1 METGVDMSITSSQ
14 DRNSIMEQVDEVV
27 YQYLKRYGTL
37 EGMKRDV
44 FTDPSYYQ
52 YWTGAVKASFKET
65 VRPAEIDLFLNDVHD
80 GFMYVQSLLNAS
92 VRAPEKSVEQA
103 PNSTPSN
110 TDVALSTPMKPFND
124 MNIDDQISVR
134 AATVV
139 QLLSPFVSSSI
150 MSGLELSPDRVV
162 QLLPGL
168 LDGKPAAES
177 DEFNAA
183 VYYLTQLMAYLGV
196 QSIESTLH
204 VVSFDDNGEPI
215 RYNIEQSKL
224 PLGELYS
231 KWR

>member
-1 METGVDMSITSSQ
+1 MGITSPQ
-14 DRNSIMEQVDEVV
+14 DKNSIVEQVDAVV
-27 YQYLKRYGTL
+27 HQYLKRYGTL

-44 FTDPSYYQ
+44 FVDPSYYQ
-52 YWTGAVKASFKET
+52 YWTGAVKAPFDGQ
-65 VRPAEIDLFLNDVHD
+65 VRPPEIDFFLNDVHD
-80 GFMYVQSLLNAS
+80 GFMYVQNLLNGLVTPSSPTAAS
-92 VRAPEKSVEQA
+92 VSKIDDVVPPAQSVT
-103 PNSTPSN
+103 TP
-110 TDVALSTPMKPFND
+110 PMKSFTD

-134 AATVV
+134 ASTVV

-150 MSGLELSPDRVV
+150 MSGLELNPERVV

-168 LDGKPAAES
+168 LDGRPAAES
-177 DEFNAA
+177 EEFNAA

-204 VVSFDDNGEPI
+204 VVSFDDNGEPT